1 MMVAPRAGDDGD
13 HAGALEMEIKGTRK
27 GYTMS
32 QYYELHVMLILL
44 CTLWFMLR
52 YDLDGSMIR

>member
-1 MMVAPRAGDDGD
+1 MVMAPQAGGDGD
-13 HAGALEMEIKGTRK
+13 HAGVLEMEIKDTRK

-32 QYYELHVMLILL
+32 QYYKLHVMLILS

>member
-1 MMVAPRAGDDGD
+1 MVVEIMRWHRHDGGDGD

-32 QYYELHVMLILL
+32 QIKFHVMFILL
-44 CTLWFMLR
+44 CTLL
-52 YDLDGSMIR
+52 LS